1 MNGIR
6 RHFATILMFTI
17 LVPALMACESFITP
31 VPRTPVTRPTST
43 LSPLSGNIQETEYA
57 AAQATLASGQSQI
70 SEINR
75 QATLVSLNMAQAAAT
90 QRFIARQTQTVL
102 DATATVQSQDATA
115 AAQNQGATATAQ
127 SQDATAVAQNQGATA
142 TAQSQDATAV
152 TQNQDATATAQS
164 RDATATDSAYIR
176 NVTQTVQAQV
186 VLDVQGTHTALTN
199 ATQAAYSLTATPWA
213 AIQAD
218 IVRTRNDTQR
228 RSWWGEFVTTP
239 LRIILAI
246 MLVIGL
252 IVGGVMVY
260 RRLMPVLE
268 LYARTIWR
276 DNSNPLLLVGRKIAD
291 PNTPHHRFTHWVLRQ
306 TNLAPAPIYETPQV
320 EIIEPFESPVA
331 LWIEETEQ
339 KLRTDGRIQL

>member
-1 MNGIR
+1 MNGIKR
-6 RHFATILMFTI
+6 LIATTLICACMALT
-17 LVPALMACESFITP
+17 LMACESFTTP
-31 VPRTPVTRPTST
+31 VPRTPLTRPTFT
-43 LSPLSGNIQETEYA
+43 PSPLFGNIQETEYA
-57 AAQATLASGQSQI
+57 GAQATLASGQDQI

-102 DATATVQSQDATA
+102 DAITTVQSQDATA
-115 AAQNQGATATAQ
+115 AAQDQGATATSQ

-152 TQNQDATATAQS
+152 TQNQDSTATAQS

-186 VLDVQGTHTALTN
+186 ALDVQGTHTALTN
-199 ATQAAYSLTATPWA
+199 ATLAAYSLTATPWA

-218 IVRTRNDTQR
+218 IVRTRNETQR
-228 RSWWGEFVTTP
+228 RAWWGEFVTTP
-239 LRIILAI
+239 LIIILAI
-246 MLVIGL
+246 VLVLGL
-252 IVGGVMVY
+252 IVGGVIVY
-260 RRLMPVLE
+260 QRLMPVLE
-268 LYARTIWR
+268 LHLRTIWR
-276 DNSNPLLLVGRKIAD
+276 DNSNPLVLVSRKIVD
-291 PNTPHHRFTHWVLRQ
+291 PNSPHRRFTRWVLRQ
-306 TNLAPAPIYETPQV
+306 PDPPQVPSFETPQV
-320 EIIEPFESPVA
+320 EIIDPFESPVA